1 MSSLNL
7 NMQRERIILS
17 LLLLGFI
24 LIGARAFYV
33 QVVMADF
40 LATEGNKRQVR
51 NLEQAAP
58 RGQIVDRNGA
68 LLALSTPVASV
79 WVDPKTLKNH
89 PEATRVLARELSLS
103 EVTLSQRV
111 NANPERRFLF
121 VQRVIL
127 PDLAARIE
135 RLGLPGVYIKDE
147 YKRYYPHGESVAHV
161 VGYTDVDDKGQDGV
175 EYIYDGW
182 LSGKDGR
189 RQIIKDLEGRVVQ
202 FVKDIEVAQPGKQ
215 LQLSIDKD
223 IQYFAHR
230 ALKEVMVKHQAKAA
244 GLVVLDA
251 KTGEILAWVNQ
262 PGFNPNNR
270 AQIQGEGIRNRVISS
285 LIEPGSTIKP
295 FVVAKA
301 LDLGVT
307 KTSEVINTSPGYMN
321 VQGHMISD
329 AVNYGRLT
337 VGEVI
342 QKSSNVGVA
351 NIAQRL
357 SAEQQWSLFN
367 SLGFA
372 QDLGLFLPGEVAGHL
387 RHHTEWMRVDQVSSS
402 FGYGFNIN
410 LMQLAH
416 AYLVFANQ
424 GQLPPLS
431 LLKIEQ
437 APKMKPVISA
447 QSAQQVLAMME
458 MVTQRGGTA
467 TEARIEGY
475 RVAGKTGTVH
485 KAKAGTYQQNE
496 YLAMF
501 VGLVPASRPELVM
514 AVLVDQPSR
523 GLYGGGNVAAPVFQE
538 VMQHALRL
546 RNIDPDGAL
555 K

>member
-1 MSSLNL
+1 MH
-7 NMQRERIILS
+7 RERIILG
-17 LLLLGFI
+17 LLLLGFV
-24 LIGARAFYV
+24 LIAARAFYV

-51 NLEQAAP
+51 NLEEPAP
-58 RGQIVDRNGA
+58 RGKIIDRNGE
-68 LLALSTPVASV
+68 LLALSTPVASI
-79 WVDPKTLKNH
+79 WVDPKTLKNY
-89 PEATRVLARELSLS
+89 PDATRVLARELALS

-121 VQRVIL
+121 VQRAVL

-161 VGYTDVDDKGQDGV
+161 VGYTNVDDKGQDGV

-182 LSGKDGR
+182 LSGTNGR

-270 AQIQGEGIRNRVISS
+270 AQIQGEGIRNRVIAS

-301 LDLGVT
+301 LDLGVA
-307 KTSEVINTSPGYMN
+307 KVSEVINTSPGYMN

-329 AVNYGRLT
+329 AVNYGRLS
-337 VGEVI
+337 VGEII

-357 SAEQQWSLFN
+357 TAEQQWSLFN

-424 GQLPPLS
+424 GELPPLS

-437 APKMKPVISA
+437 APNKKPVISA

-485 KAKAGTYQQNE
+485 KAKAGSYQQNE